1 MLTQFLGRYAKT
13 IAAALGGAV
22 SVLQHYYGG
31 QPWFAAVII
40 ALTTLGVS
48 TVPNSPKPNGAQ

>member
-1 MLTQFLGRYAKT
+1 MLAKFLGQYAKA
-13 IAAALGGAV
+13 IAAAVGGAV

-40 ALTTLGVS
+40 ALTTLGVT
-48 TVPNSPKPNGAQ
+48 TVPNSPKPSSTQ